1 MSRAAFAGLL
11 RIGVLAPLL
20 GLACDLP
27 AVPAAGGADAS
38 PTQAELAER
47 PEGWESLEDEGS
59 AMRLYYQFVDERGRV
74 RFVERLEEVPERSRA
89 GVGFVKLDVPPPL
102 TPGDA
107 ARARETQVARAAAGS
122 QRASYSAAAATPTA
136 ILYSADWCGACRK
149 AKRYLTRRGV
159 AYEERDVDDPA
170 IAAELLR
177 KTGSRSIPVIDVG
190 GRVLTGF
197 SAGSYDAL
205 IESA

>member
-1 MSRAAFAGLL
+1 MRGVASSIGRLALGLALGAGLL
-11 RIGVLAPLL
+11 
-20 GLACDLP
+20 ACEP
-27 AVPAAGGADAS
+27 PSAAGPAAGTEVA
-38 PTQAELAER
+38 AER

-59 AMRLYYQFVDERGRV
+59 ALRLYYQFVDARGRV
-74 RFVERLEEVPERSRA
+74 RFVERLDEVPEPLRS

-107 ARARETQVARAAAGS
+107 ARAREVQVARGGGVR
-122 QRASYSAAAATPTA
+122 QRASFGPGASAPPV

-149 AKRYLTRRGV
+149 AKRHLARRGV
-159 AYEERDVDDPA
+159 AYEERDVDEPEV
-170 IAAELLR
+170 AAELLR

-205 IESA
+205 IGSA